1 MSFESLASSYP
12 QDCRIPHLENNS
24 YIYGNPPSG
33 QLAHSGVDFRVSNEK
48 SDSKYQNF
56 TSTPENIIKKSPERR
71 YQDYYQ
77 RISLYKD
84 NFTPAKETKIHENFD
99 FRNEH
104 HLTEQNEYL
113 NNLYSPQYKNSAYK
127 HVEEPFFKNKHYE
140 TELLERKLREKEFL
154 DRQQAIK
161 DQIARE
167 SFEYFK
173 NKQMNHTEN
182 DQSMYK
188 DYEDKEV
195 LYTQSNEKIRSS
207 SNKNFQPRHSNDF
220 ENSAK
225 KKTGRN
231 SQHKTLYNSNTK
243 KKRDP
248 DYTRSTFSCQVKFMD
263 HKPYTFVDSSNIT
276 RSKFSMSRA

>member
-1 MSFESLASSYP
+1 
-12 QDCRIPHLENNS
+12 
-24 YIYGNPPSG
+24 
-33 QLAHSGVDFRVSNEK
+33 
-48 SDSKYQNF
+48 
-56 TSTPENIIKKSPERR
+56 
-71 YQDYYQ
+71 
-77 RISLYKD
+77 
-84 NFTPAKETKIHENFD
+84 
-99 FRNEH
+99 
-104 HLTEQNEYL
+104 
-113 NNLYSPQYKNSAYK
+113 
-127 HVEEPFFKNKHYE
+127 
-140 TELLERKLREKEFL
+140 L

-243 KKRDP
+243 KKEIRIIP
-248 DYTRSTFSCQVKFMD
+248 GRLLAVRS
-263 HKPYTFVDSSNIT
+263 SSWTINLILLLT
-276 RSKFSMSRA
+276 LLT